1 VAVWFSKSLGDGML
15 AHEPQCELEELFQS
29 MYVKAGSPKGMAVF
43 VRHESDG
50 RLHCEVRAYFS
61 PASVDVAKAVDAQ
74 PCQKPSP
81 DSLSLLAGAEASR
94 SLLFSR

>member
-1 VAVWFSKSLGDGML
+1 
-15 AHEPQCELEELFQS
+15 
-29 MYVKAGSPKGMAVF
+29 
-43 VRHESDG
+43 
-50 RLHCEVRAYFS
+50 LHCEVRAYFS